1 MKKLLILSGIFIIL
15 FGKGFTTM
23 AQSFVPDE
31 GEAGIS
37 VKNAV
42 EEKAYAFDLKDVRL
56 LNSPFKSSMETDT
69 KYLLELK
76 PDRFLAHFRTHAGLA
91 AKDSVYGGWE
101 SSGLAGHSLGHYMS
115 ACSMAYASTGNPEF
129 LKRTNYIVS
138 ELALCQQKRGSG
150 YIGAIPNEDSIFGEV
165 AEGHIKSGGF
175 DLNGGWSPW
184 YTVHKIM
191 AGLLDV
197 YIYCHNKE
205 ALEVQ
210 KKFADWA
217 GNTIKNL
224 DEQQMQKMLICEYG
238 GMNEVLAN
246 TYAITGNKKYLDL
259 AYRFYDKKVLD
270 PLGQQVDDLAGKH
283 SNTQIPKILGCARIY
298 ELTGDD
304 HMDKI
309 ENFFW
314 DAVTGHHSYAP
325 GGNGNYEYFGPADK
339 LNDQLSDNTMETC
352 PTYNMLKLT
361 NHLFTLHPSA
371 HLMDYYEKA
380 LYNHILATED
390 HQTDITKDGD
400 VPDRNV
406 YFTSLRMGS
415 KKLYQSPYEDFTCC
429 IGTGMENPVK
439 YGESI
444 YFHDRDGSL
453 YVNLFI
459 PSILN
464 WKEKGIIV
472 RQETLLP
479 KDDKVD
485 LTITAKKP
493 TQFSVH
499 IRKPYWAFKGVQV
512 KVNEKI
518 QLVSADS
525 DGYITLNRTWK
536 DKDHI
541 ELIMPM
547 NIHTEAM
554 PDNADRMAVFYGP
567 VLLAGELGNTEP
579 DPITGV
585 PVFVTTST
593 SADQWIKKD
602 NASSL
607 VFHSVNVGMPENV
620 EMIPFNQT
628 GNEYYTVYWDVF
640 TPAKWAVRQKEY
652 EEEKKREQE
661 MEARTIDIL
670 RVGEMQPERD
680 HDFKGEKIYTGE
692 SHNKKWRAAGE
703 GGYFSFKMK
712 VDPDAANDLICAYWG
727 MDNRDRI
734 FDILVDGVKVA
745 TENLNKFKENKF
757 YYMTYPV
764 PGELTQN
771 KQQVTVTFKAVGNN
785 NVGPVYEIRMVKEDK
800 K

>member
-1 MKKLLILSGIFIIL
+1 MKKLLIISGVLITL

-31 GEAGIS
+31 GESRMIIKS
-37 VKNAV
+37 VVQEN
-42 EEKAYAFDLKDVRL
+42 AYAFDLKDVKL
-56 LNSPFKSSMETDT
+56 LNSPFKLSMESDV

-76 PDRFLAHFRTHAGLA
+76 PDRFLAHFRTHAGLE

-101 SSGLAGHSLGHYMS
+101 SSGLAGHSLGHYLS
-115 ACSMAYASTGNPEF
+115 ACAMAYAATGNPEF
-129 LKRTNYIVS
+129 LKRANYIVS
-138 ELALCQQKRGSG
+138 ELALCQQKRGTG

-259 AYRFYDKKVLD
+259 AYRFYDNKVLD
-270 PLGQQVDDLAGKH
+270 PLSNQVDDLAGKH
-283 SNTQIPKILGCARIY
+283 SNTQIPKILGAARIY
-298 ELTGDD
+298 ELTGDK
-304 HMDKI
+304 HMDNI

-314 DAVTGHHSYAP
+314 KAVTEHHTYAS
-325 GGNGNYEYFGPADK
+325 GGNGNYEYFGQPDK
-339 LNDQLSDNTMETC
+339 LNDELTENTMETC

-361 NHLFTLHPSA
+361 NHVFSLHPSA

-390 HQTDITKDGD
+390 HETTTTKNGAI
-400 VPDRNV
+400 PDRNV
-406 YFTSLRMGS
+406 YFTSLRMGG
-415 KKLYQSPYEDFTCC
+415 KKNYQSPFDDFTCC

-444 YFHDRDGSL
+444 YFHGRDGSL

-464 WKEKGIIV
+464 WKEKGIMV

-479 KDDKVD
+479 EDDKVN
-485 LTITAKKP
+485 LTIIAKKP
-493 TQFSVH
+493 SQFRIH
-499 IRKPYWAFKGVQV
+499 IRKPYWAYKGVQV
-512 KVNEKI
+512 KINGKLQQVNTD
-518 QLVSADS
+518 A

-585 PVFVTTST
+585 PVFVTTNT
-593 SADQWIKKD
+593 NADQWIKKD
-602 NASSL
+602 NGSSL
-607 VFHSVNVGMPENV
+607 VFHSVNVGRPDNV

-628 GNEYYTVYWDVF
+628 GKEYYTVYWDVF
-640 TPAKWAVRQKEY
+640 TPAQWAVRQKEY

-692 SHNKKWRAAGE
+692 SHNKKWRAAGK

-712 VDPDAANDLICAYWG
+712 VDSSAKNDIICSYWG
-727 MDNRDRI
+727 MDNRDRV
-734 FDILVDGVKVA
+734 FDIMVDGVKVA
-745 TENLNKFKENKF
+745 TENLNKFKDSKF
-757 YYMTYPV
+757 YYITYPV
-764 PGELTQN
+764 PEELTRN
-771 KQQVTVTFKAVGNN
+771 KQQVIVNFKAVGNN